1 MKTKLYLLSILFFL
15 SSFNLFAYN
24 DKDNNVTVSINYQ
37 EQTIKIETDTQI
49 QNIKFIKNNEVI
61 LESAGVRGNGIQIPI
76 ESLETGSYV
85 IRIQTEN
92 NIEYQR
98 INIQK

>member
-15 SSFNLFAYN
+15 LSFNLFAYN

>member
-1 MKTKLYLLSILFFL
+1 MLVWDF
-15 SSFNLFAYN
+15 
-24 DKDNNVTVSINYQ
+24 
-37 EQTIKIETDTQI
+37 
-49 QNIKFIKNNEVI
+49 FIKNNEVI